1 MSAQNLETL
10 AKRYVELKSRIAD
23 LQEEADGLKA
33 ELMEDRE
40 PGEYAAG
47 PLTVKIKK
55 GKRNLD
61 ASAFEK
67 HFPIQQYADCYQI
80 KPKALSAIIEQ
91 VGEKRFAGL
100 RESRRGKPGG
110 RMMCIPISQEAV
122 SRALSRTLNHYDRA
136 PGFLDDAYI
145 IDVQET
151 GSLAAFLRARLDE
164 EYGEDMK

>member
-33 ELMEDRE
+33 ELMENRE

-61 ASAFEK
+61 AGAFEK
-67 HFPIQQYADCYQI
+67 TLPHPTVRGLLPDQTEG
-80 KPKALSAIIEQ
+80 II
-91 VGEKRFAGL
+91 
-100 RESRRGKPGG
+100 
-110 RMMCIPISQEAV
+110 
-122 SRALSRTLNHYDRA
+122 
-136 PGFLDDAYI
+136 
-145 IDVQET
+145 
-151 GSLAAFLRARLDE
+151 
-164 EYGEDMK
+164 

>member
-47 PLTVKIKK
+47 PLTVKIRK

-61 ASAFEK
+61 ARAFERR
-67 HFPIQQYADCYQI
+67 FPVQQTPTAIGSNRRHC
-80 KPKALSAIIEQ
+80 PKSSARSASQ
-91 VGEKRFAGL
+91 HCAG
-100 RESRRGKPGG
+100 
-110 RMMCIPISQEAV
+110 A
-122 SRALSRTLNHYDRA
+122 
-136 PGFLDDAYI
+136 
-145 IDVQET
+145 
-151 GSLAAFLRARLDE
+151 
-164 EYGEDMK
+164 